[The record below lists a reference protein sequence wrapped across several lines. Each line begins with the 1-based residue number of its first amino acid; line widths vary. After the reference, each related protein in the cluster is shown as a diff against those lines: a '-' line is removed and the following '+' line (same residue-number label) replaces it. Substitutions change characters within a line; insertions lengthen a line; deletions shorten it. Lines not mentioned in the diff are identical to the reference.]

1 MNLTDF
7 AALIGFVCGLIV
19 GGVIVFLTFSFVW
32 CF

>member
-19 GGVIVFLTFSFVW
+19 GGAIVFFTLSILW
-32 CF
+32 YS